1 MVATK
6 SPLGVQ
12 VIARAAEVLRA
23 LEGGE
28 QGLSL
33 GQLSKQLDLPKSTVQ
48 RIVAA
53 LEREKFVMSA
63 TPQPGVR
70 LGPALVRIA
79 RSVSYKLTEI
89 AHPTLAALAQ
99 RIGETIDLA
108 VLDGAKAVF
117 VDHIEDNQHN
127 LRFVSGI
134 GVSIPLHCSA
144 NGKAILASMNKD
156 ELQQLKKVLPLKRF
170 TSATICSWPQ
180 LEKELDHI
188 RKAGFSTDN
197 EEHTQGVCAIGAAV
211 VGPGGET
218 AALSIPIPAVRFKE
232 KIDEM
237 RSALLDCRNELSEK
251 FSHC

>member
-1 MVATK
+1 VAK

-23 LEGGE
+23 LEGVE

-33 GQLSKQLDLPKSTVQ
+33 GQLSKQVELPKSTVQ

-89 AHPTLAALAQ
+89 AHPALAAMAQ

-108 VLDGAKAVF
+108 VLDGTKAVF
-117 VDHIEDNQHN
+117 VDHIEDKQHH
-127 LRFVSGI
+127 LRFVSAI
-134 GVSIPLHCSA
+134 GLSIPLHCSA
-144 NGKAILASMNKD
+144 NGKAILAAMDED
-156 ELQQLKKVLPLKRF
+156 ELQRIKKILPLKRY
-170 TSATICSWPQ
+170 TPSTICNWTQ
-180 LEKELDHI
+180 LEKELNNI
-188 RKAGFSTDN
+188 RRAGVAFDN
-197 EEHTQGVCAIGAAV
+197 EEHTEGVSAIGASII
-211 VGPGGET
+211 GPGGEN
-218 AALSIPIPAVRFKE
+218 AALSIPIPSVRFRDKV
-232 KIDEM
+232 DEM
-237 RSALLDCRNELSEK
+237 RAALVDCRDELLDN